1 MCAAIQPV
9 GQTTTLEL
17 EPCDEARAEM
27 TTVQRPNKD
36 ALIKVIDIYRDAMRP
51 FLVHHLRQVPGKRV
65 EDAIRQA
72 LRDNQVNQFDQNLQN
87 GRSVEE
93 SIDINDFPELVRV
106 HWREVFSNRFPGDRT
121 VQNRLYEIKS
131 IRDEASHPGATDLD
145 EEKSRVHMYMVADVL
160 GKVGRTQEKEEVEKI
175 RDDLFVRSVP
185 EAVAHPEQAQTTQ
198 GTFEEISTPRVTEI
212 RPWRD
217 VIRPNEDVTEGR
229 FRQAEFAA
237 SLQRVYDGRARDN
250 EYGNPVS
257 FFNRTYIT
265 PGMRSL
271 LVNTV
276 QRLNGTGGDP
286 VIQTKTGFGGG
297 KTHSLIALYHLV
309 RHADILIDPPSGS
322 DTSTSR
328 EIRSIL
334 DEAGFTEH
342 PSGLGEIAVLDGTHL
357 SPTDQKRTDNGDPI
371 NTLWAEMAYQLSGQS
386 GYEIVGEAARTGIA
400 PGQAQL
406 DALFEHVGP
415 CVILIDE
422 AVAYCRNVADPERV
436 FTFLQALTQSVTA
449 SKDAALVVTLP
460 EHDEEAG
467 GERGL
472 QVLETLSRLFAR
484 IEAVWEPL
492 AVNQAFEV
500 VSRRLFGEVLN
511 PAERD
516 RTCEAFSR
524 MYAGSRRNYPQGCGE
539 QAYLERMK
547 ACYPIHPEIFE
558 RLYSDWSTL
567 TQFQRTRGV
576 LRMMASCVSYLYRQ
590 NDPNPLIMPANLPIR
605 DPSMASEFERLL
617 PGNWGPVISEADS
630 DGGRADRIDET
641 ERFARAGGAAK
652 RTARTVF
659 LGSAPGGALRGIDE
673 RQVRLGT
680 NQPGDRMASYNEALQ
695 EMSRELHYLYSSNDR
710 FYFHAEENLNKV
722 AADRAMQFSDSEVD
736 RHIIDL
742 LNSDVRRNNRDV
754 IVYANGGAVIPDN
767 SQTVRMVIL
776 PPDKAI
782 NSRSAESNDAEAEA
796 RQALLSTSNGG
807 NRIHRN
813 TVLFL
818 AAKRD
823 EARTLRQAVRNF
835 LAWQSITQVR
845 NGDDRRITGLT
856 GERLNQAN
864 SGLGNA
870 ATTVRNALISAYRW
884 GLAPSQPDP
893 QDATRIQFSEL
904 RTNVSDQG
912 EIVNAAIGR
921 FIEEEALVEKISPV
935 ALARVLQQR
944 VWGNPAYGDH
954 IDVNILWE
962 MLTSYIYLPRLRNR
976 AVLQGCIEEGVLAGT
991 FGYARDYNSET
1002 GEYRGLRYE
1011 GPLNDSTLGGVI
1023 NENSGGLLV
1032 APGRAAEEK
1041 QKELERQ
1048 ATETREEDNPPTPS
1062 PYRVGPVNGGGEG
1075 GDDPPPPEP
1084 GPKLPRRVRASK
1096 TVEGDLSLDDVG
1108 NLRNDIIRV
1117 LRDGGGNVTVTIEAS
1132 KEDGFDEGV
1141 TRPVR
1146 DNSRQLGLDFD
1157 SLDSE

>member
-1 MCAAIQPV
+1 
-9 GQTTTLEL
+9 
-17 EPCDEARAEM
+17 M
-27 TTVQRPNKD
+27 TTIQRPNKD

-72 LRDNQVNQFDQNLQN
+72 LRDNQANQFDQSIRG

-106 HWREVFSNRFPGDRT
+106 HWRDVFSNRFPGDRAI
-121 VQNRLYEIKS
+121 QNRLYEIKT
-131 IRDEASHPGATDLD
+131 IRDEASHPGAGDVD

-160 GKVGRTQEKEEVEKI
+160 GKIGRNEEREEVEKI
-175 RDDLFVRSVP
+175 RDDLFLRP
-185 EAVAHPEQAQTTQ
+185 GNETIPQNEQPQATQ
-198 GTFEEISTPRVTEI
+198 GAFEEISTPQANGL
-212 RPWRD
+212 RPWRE

-237 SLQRVYDGRARDN
+237 SLQRVYDGRARDT

-265 PGMRSL
+265 PGMRAL

-276 QRLNGTGGDP
+276 HRLNGSGGDP

-322 DTSTSR
+322 DSSTSR
-328 EIRSIL
+328 EINSIL
-334 DEAGFTEH
+334 EEAGYTQDL
-342 PSGLGEIAVLDGTHL
+342 SGLGEIAVLDGTHL
-357 SPTDQKRTDNGDPI
+357 SPTDRTTTDSGEPL
-371 NTLWAEMAYQLSGQS
+371 NTLWGEMAYQLGGQQ

-422 AVAYCRNVADPERV
+422 LVAYWRNDVDSERV
-436 FTFLQALTQSVTA
+436 FTFLQALTQSVSA
-449 SKDAALVVTLP
+449 SKDVALVVTLP
-460 EHDEEAG
+460 ESQEEAG
-467 GERGL
+467 GERGM
-472 QVLETLSRLFAR
+472 QALETLGRLFAR
-484 IEAVWEPL
+484 IEAIWEPL

-511 PAERD
+511 PSERD

-524 MYAGSRRNYPQGCGE
+524 MYSSSRRNYPQRCGE
-539 QAYLERMK
+539 QDYLERMK

-590 NDPNPLIMPANLPIR
+590 NDSSPLIMPANLPIR
-605 DPSMASEFERLL
+605 DPAMASEFERLL
-617 PGNWGPVISEADS
+617 PGNWAPVISEADS
-630 DGGRADRIDET
+630 DSGRADRIDET

-652 RTARTVF
+652 RTARTIF
-659 LGSAPGGALRGIDE
+659 LGSAPGGALRGIDD
-673 RQVRLGT
+673 RQIQLGT
-680 NQPGDRMASYNEALQ
+680 TQPGDRPASYNEALQ
-695 EMSRELHYLYSSNDR
+695 EMSKDLHYLYTSNER
-710 FYFHAEENLNKV
+710 YYFHAEENLNKV
-722 AADRAMQFSDSEVD
+722 AADRAIQFADAEVD
-736 RHIIDL
+736 RHIIEL
-742 LNSDVRRNNRDV
+742 LNNEVRRGNSQV
-754 IVYANGGAVIPDN
+754 VVYANGGGIIPDN
-767 SQTVRMVIL
+767 SLAVRLVIL
-776 PPDKAI
+776 SPDKAI
-782 NSRSAESNDAEAEA
+782 NSRSSETNDAEAEA
-796 RQALLSTSNGG
+796 RHALLTTSNEG

-813 TVLFL
+813 TILFL

-856 GERLNQAN
+856 GERANQAN
-864 SGLGNA
+864 TGL
-870 ATTVRNALISAYRW
+870 RNADGAVRTALMSAYRW

-893 QDATRIQFSEL
+893 QDATKILFTEF
-904 RTNVSDQG
+904 RTNVADQG
-912 EIVNAAIGR
+912 EIVNAAFNR
-921 FIEEEALVEKISPV
+921 FIEEEALVEKISP
-935 ALARVLQQR
+935 ASLARILHQR
-944 VWGNPAYGDH
+944 VWGTPTYGDH
-954 IDVNILWE
+954 IDVNALWE
-962 MLTSYIYLPRLRNR
+962 MLTSYVYMPRLRNR
-976 AVLQGCIEEGVLAGT
+976 SVLQLCIEEGVVAGA
-991 FGYARDYNSET
+991 FGYARDYNSEK
-1002 GEYRGLRYE
+1002 GEYRALRYE
-1011 GPLNDSTLGGVI
+1011 GPLHDPALGMVI

-1041 QKELERQ
+1041 RKELDRQ
-1048 ATETREEDNPPTPS
+1048 AKEARNEDNPPAPG
-1062 PYRVGPVNGGGEG
+1062 PYNVHPTNGGGTGPEE
-1075 GDDPPPPEP
+1075 PPR
-1084 GPKLPRRVRASK
+1084 PKTPLPRRVRASK
-1096 TVEGDLSLDDVG
+1096 TIHGDLSLDDFG

-1117 LRDGGGNVTVTIEAS
+1117 LQDGGGDITVTITIEAS
-1132 KEDGFDEGV
+1132 KDEGFDEGV

-1146 DNSRQLGLDFD
+1146 DNSGQLGLDFD
-1157 SLDSE
+1157 SFDLA

>member
-1 MCAAIQPV
+1 
-9 GQTTTLEL
+9 
-17 EPCDEARAEM
+17 M
-27 TTVQRPNKD
+27 TTIPRPNKE

-51 FLVHHLRQVPGKRV
+51 FLINHLRQIPGKRV
-65 EDAIRQA
+65 EDAIKQA
-72 LRDNQVNQFDQNLQN
+72 LRDNQFNQFEQNLRN

-106 HWREVFSNRFPGDRT
+106 HWREVFSDRFPGDR
-121 VQNRLYEIKS
+121 VMQNRLYEIRS
-131 IRDEASHPGATDLD
+131 IRDEASHPGASDID
-145 EEKSRVHMYMVADVL
+145 EEKTRAHIYMVADVL
-160 GKVGRTQEKEEVEKI
+160 GKIGRTGEKEEVEKI
-175 RDDLFVRSVP
+175 REELFAGP
-185 EAVAHPEQAQTTQ
+185 QQEADPQPEQPKATQ
-198 GTFEEISTPRVTEI
+198 GVFGEISTPRTHEL
-212 RPWRD
+212 RPWRE

-237 SLQRVYDGRARDN
+237 SLQRVYDGRARDT

-257 FFNRTYIT
+257 FFNRTYVT
-265 PGMRSL
+265 PGMRAL
-271 LVNTV
+271 LINTA
-276 QRLNGTGGDP
+276 QRLNGSGGDP

-322 DTSTSR
+322 DSNTSR

-334 DEAGFTEH
+334 DESEFADH

-357 SPTDQKRTDNGDPI
+357 SPTDQKKTDTGDPL
-371 NTLWAEMAYQLSGQS
+371 NTLWGEMAHQLGGQP

-422 AVAYCRNVADPERV
+422 LVAYCRNIADPERTY
-436 FTFLQALTQSVTA
+436 TFLQALTQSVSA

-467 GERGL
+467 GERGM

-500 VSRRLFGEVLN
+500 VSRRLFGEVLS
-511 PAERD
+511 PSERD

-524 MYAGSRRNYPQGCGE
+524 MYSSNRRSYPQGCGE
-539 QAYLERMK
+539 QAYLDRMK

-590 NDPNPLIMPANLPIR
+590 SDSSPLIMPSNLPIR
-605 DPSMASEFERLL
+605 DPAMASEFERLL
-617 PGNWGPVISEADS
+617 PGNWAPVISEADS

-652 RTARTVF
+652 KTARAIF

-673 RQVRLGT
+673 RQIRLGT
-680 NQPGDRMASYNEALQ
+680 SQPGDRVASYNEALQ
-695 EMSRELHYLYSSNDR
+695 EMSKELHYLYSSNELY
-710 FYFHAEENLNKV
+710 YFHAEENLNKV
-722 AADRAMQFSDSEVD
+722 AADRAIQFQDAEID
-736 RHIIDL
+736 RYIVDL
-742 LNSDVRRNNRDV
+742 LNSDVRRNHRDV
-754 IVYANGGAVIPDN
+754 VVYANDGAFIPDN
-767 SQTVRMVIL
+767 NQAVRLVIL

-782 NSRSAESNDAEAEA
+782 NSRSSESNDAEVEA
-796 RQALLSTSNGG
+796 KWALLITANDG

-818 AAKRD
+818 TTKRD
-823 EARTLRQAVRNF
+823 DARILRQAVRNF
-835 LAWQSITQVR
+835 LAWHSVTQVR

-856 GERLNQAN
+856 GERASQAN
-864 SGLGNA
+864 TGL
-870 ATTVRNALISAYRW
+870 RNADAAVRAALVSAYKW

-893 QDATRIQFSEL
+893 QDANRIQFTEF

-912 EIVNAAIGR
+912 EIVNSAFNR
-921 FIEEEALVEKISPV
+921 FIEEEALVEKISPA
-935 ALARVLQQR
+935 ALVRILQQR
-944 VWGNPAYGDH
+944 VWGTPTFGDH
-954 IDVNILWE
+954 IDVNALWE
-962 MLTSYIYLPRLRNR
+962 MLTSYIYFPRLRNR
-976 AVLQGCIEEGVLAGT
+976 SVLQQCIEEGVIAGA
-991 FGYARDYNSET
+991 FGYARGYNSET
-1002 GEYRGLRYE
+1002 SEYRGLRYE
-1011 GPLNDSTLGGVI
+1011 SQLHDPTLGMVI

-1032 APGRAAEEK
+1032 APSRAAEELL
-1041 QKELERQ
+1041 KELEQ
-1048 ATETREEDNPPTPS
+1048 QQQENAGEQKTSIVATPLSGEEEADEPPMQGLGTS
-1062 PYRVGPVNGGGEG
+1062 R
-1075 GDDPPPPEP
+1075 
-1084 GPKLPRRVRASK
+1084 PRRVRASK
-1096 TVEGDLSLDDVG
+1096 TAQGDLSLDDFN
-1108 NLRNDIIRV
+1108 NLRDSIIRV
-1117 LRDGGGNVTVTIEAS
+1117 LRDSGGEVTVTITIEAM
-1132 KEDGFDEGV
+1132 KDDGFDEGV

-1157 SLDSE
+1157 SFDSE